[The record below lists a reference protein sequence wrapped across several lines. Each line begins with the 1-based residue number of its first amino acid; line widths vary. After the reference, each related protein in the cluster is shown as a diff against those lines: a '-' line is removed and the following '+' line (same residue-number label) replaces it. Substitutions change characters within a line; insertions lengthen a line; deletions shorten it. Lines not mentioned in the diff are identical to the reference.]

1 MVMAT
6 RAIEDRDTEITDIMT
21 RDTEITDTIT
31 RDQGVMV
38 TGITDTGTDI
48 ETGETGI
55 NNSQ

>member
-1 MVMAT
+1 MVMAI
-6 RAIEDRDTEITDIMT
+6 RAIEDRDTEITDTMT

-38 TGITDTGTDI
+38 TGITDIETDI